1 MTREESIQFI
11 DKCIEEIKNLP
22 ADKLDEYR
30 RAYDVMNRT
39 ENNEIYYIVGIK
51 GERISNLESTT
62 INKSF
67 CGKIINIT
75 EESAFFELNG
85 SGAKVIIPTDWIEY
99 LAPSKV
105 LWGRRKI
112 KFHDIDK

>member
-1 MTREESIQFI
+1 
-11 DKCIEEIKNLP
+11 
-22 ADKLDEYR
+22 
-30 RAYDVMNRT
+30 MNKT

-51 GERISNLESTT
+51 SERIPNLESTT

-67 CGKIINIT
+67 CGKIIKAT
-75 EESAFFELNG
+75 KESTFFELNG

-112 KFHDIDK
+112 KLHNTDK